1 MKRRL
6 VKTAGGYSLVLEPA
20 IVELVGIDP
29 DVDVELITDGRR
41 LFVSQGAAPAPSPR
55 AAVAPLEADGERAW
69 IRTKNIERD
78 FPDAFRRRFD
88 ELQSIVEEVFRGSP
102 ARVERER
109 GSLSVIG
116 HAEIRVFKLCA
127 LGTPRAPRIGFGPR
141 ADGSTDWS
149 PVDLPDRVK
158 VMGKPFDL
166 SIRAWN
172 DADLAA
178 DLRRVAEATRRH
190 LESEIV
196 GEE

>member
-6 VKTAGGYSLVLEPA
+6 VKTGGGYSLQLEPA

-29 DVDVELITDGRR
+29 DLDVELITDGRR
-41 LFVSQGAAPAPSPR
+41 LIVSQGAAPTSSPR
-55 AAVAPLEADGERAW
+55 SAAAPLEGDGERAW

-88 ELQSIVEEVFRGSP
+88 QLQSVVEEAFRGSP

-116 HAEIRVFKLCA
+116 DAEIRILKLCA
-127 LGTPRAPRIGFGPR
+127 LGTPRAPQIGFGPR
-141 ADGSTDWS
+141 AEGSTAWS
-149 PVDLPDRVK
+149 PVELPDRVK
-158 VMGKPFDL
+158 IMGKPFDL

-172 DADLAA
+172 DADLEA
-178 DLRRVAEATRRH
+178 DLRSVAEATRRH

-196 GEE
+196 GQR